1 MNRGGRRQRRVTAA
15 EAPVWCPRGRWGPRR
30 VRTTECHSVLRAED
44 VYTALVKEDPPR
56 VRPGA
61 RGSATY
67 TAKGIGFS
75 ADWEVAQNAVWR
87 LGRVFLRCSR
97 CSARCTRLYLPIPGS
112 WLACRLC
119 WGLTYGSRTLR
130 NYKES
135 LWGRGPIAAM
145 FGTTQREMALDR
157 ALSVRRER
165 RTMSRGRWAER
176 RQYLASRQS

>member
-75 ADWEVAQNAVWR
+75 ADWEVAQNGAQLDVH
-87 LGRVFLRCSR
+87 G
-97 CSARCTRLYLPIPGS
+97 CTCQYPAPG
-112 WLACRLC
+112 
-119 WGLTYGSRTLR
+119 
-130 NYKES
+130 
-135 LWGRGPIAAM
+135 
-145 FGTTQREMALDR
+145 
-157 ALSVRRER
+157 
-165 RTMSRGRWAER
+165 
-176 RQYLASRQS
+176 